1 MTGASLAFPEMFL
14 AGTTLLLLLYSAWRG
29 DRAAHPALALA
40 VVALVMTSALVIKNP
55 LSGTA
60 FHGLFIEDSFAR
72 FVKTVLLIAAAAALV
87 LAPSYLEKTK
97 IARPEYPVLVL
108 FAALGMMLMVA
119 ANDLISLYAGLELQ
133 SLPLYVL
140 AAFRRDETRSSEAG
154 LKYAVLGAL
163 ASAILL
169 YGLSLLY
176 GAAGSTQ
183 FPVLATALKDEA
195 ARTPGVMIGL
205 VFLSAG
211 FAFKVAAAPFHMWAP
226 DVYEGAPT
234 PVVAFFAAAPKI
246 AAMALLARVLLQP
259 LAGLQHQWQLV
270 IAFVAAASMLLGSL
284 AGLAQTNIKRLMA
297 YSAIGHAG
305 TALVG
310 LAAASEA
317 GVAALLIYFVLY
329 AVGALGAFGVI
340 LCLRRQGEMV
350 EGIKDFAGLAKTQPL
365 LAAAM
370 AVFLFSLAGVPPL
383 AGFFGKYVVFLAAV
397 KAGMAPLA
405 ILGVITSVIAAAYYL
420 RIVKIMFFDEAALAP
435 LDPMPEWTLR
445 SVTAATALA
454 LLLFVLY
461 PSPLMESA
469 LVAARSLFSA

>member
-1 MTGASLAFPEMFL
+1 MTGALITLPEMFL
-14 AGTTLLLLLYSAWRG
+14 AMATLLLLLYGAWRSKG
-29 DRAAHPALALA
+29 GNLAIALAIVTLIMA
-40 VVALVMTSALVIKNP
+40 SVLVMKDPS
-55 LSGTA
+55 SGTA
-60 FHGLFIEDSFAR
+60 FHGFFIEDAFAR
-72 FVKTVLLIAAAAALV
+72 FVKIALLWTAAISLA
-87 LAPSYLEKTK
+87 LAPSYLEKTRLAK
-97 IARPEYPVLVL
+97 PEYPVLVL
-108 FAALGMMLMVA
+108 FAVLGMMLMVS
-119 ANDLISLYAGLELQ
+119 ANDLIMVYAGLELQ

-154 LKYAVLGAL
+154 LKYFVLGAL
-163 ASAILL
+163 ASALLL

-183 FPVLATALKDEA
+183 FPVLAAMLKDEV
-195 ARTPGVMIGL
+195 ARTSGVMIGL
-205 VFLSAG
+205 VFVSAG
-211 FAFKVAAAPFHMWAP
+211 LVFKVAAVPFHMWAP

-259 LAGLQHQWQLV
+259 LAGMQHQWQPI

-310 LAAASEA
+310 LAAAGEA
-317 GVAALLIYFVLY
+317 GGSALLIYLVLY

-340 LCLRRQGEMV
+340 LCLRRQSEMV
-350 EGIKDFAGLAKTQPL
+350 EGIRDFAGLAKTQPW

-383 AGFFGKYVVFLAAV
+383 AGFFGKYAVFLAAV
-397 KAGMAPLA
+397 KVGMVPLA
-405 ILGVITSVIAAAYYL
+405 ILGVITSVVAAAYYL

-435 LDPMPEWTLR
+435 LDPVPEWPLR
-445 SVTAATALA
+445 SVMIAAAFG
-454 LLLFVLY
+454 LLLFVAY
-461 PSPLMESA
+461 PSPLMNSA
-469 LVAARSLFSA
+469 LLAAQSLFSA